1 MEQKMIN
8 GVYCQNM
15 PCCGIFAAAL
25 ASGKEPQEVFDAYKA
40 KFKKTG
46 RWKGSTT
53 TKGLKELMRNQL
65 GVKFVE
71 IPDLKWM
78 TVRQFAVNYTKRSGT
93 YLVWVRGHVMTIS
106 KGRLID
112 QWHCQPIETAKKNR
126 CKIVSV
132 VEIVNAPD
140 IPEGQI
146 SGNATKEQLAEAQ
159 QKRDAE
165 KLEADKAKLWKGCC
179 KFGLDSKKIGE
190 FENSI
195 EISIDFE
202 DLESKKEQAIA
213 KISGSLKVKGF
224 RPGKIPKNIVTR
236 EVGEDYILEEA
247 VDLYLPEQIFDIL
260 QKEEINPAVRPV
272 VKELKKEKK
281 SFKVDVLITLW
292 PTLLKLPKLN
302 QTVEVE
308 SITPTED
315 EINEQIERIKLQ
327 FGEVEKVERP
337 SKASDYLLVNISSL
351 ENGTEVK
358 EFNYQDYL
366 YELGS
371 NLLTPSMDSKLEG
384 VSSGAIIKFN
394 DDIPAL
400 GKTNVEITVLV
411 KEIKQKVMPELT
423 DEWVSSVTEFDT
435 VKEMNE
441 ELVKNI
447 EDAKKRQVANQYQGL
462 LTSKIIDESKLELPE
477 QLVIAEMD
485 SILQNFM
492 NELKQNNIK
501 IEDYLK
507 ITGLTEETLQDDLK
521 NQATRNLSMVV
532 ILDKVVEQEDLKLD
546 EIDIKYIDEHMGT
559 HDEGDQAEGASHRI
573 NLESE
578 SLRNKAMVHILK
590 QGVSVDSNGEK
601 VYLQDVYNQVEEL
614 REEE

>member
-1 MEQKMIN
+1 MK
-8 GVYCQNM
+8 
-15 PCCGIFAAAL
+15 
-25 ASGKEPQEVFDAYKA
+25 YKV
-40 KFKKTG
+40 KKVG
-46 RWKGSTT
+46 
-53 TKGLKELMRNQL
+53 
-65 GVKFVE
+65 
-71 IPDLKWM
+71 D
-78 TVRQFAVNYTKRSGT
+78 
-93 YLVWVRGHVMTIS
+93 
-106 KGRLID
+106 
-112 QWHCQPIETAKKNR
+112 
-126 CKIVSV
+126 
-132 VEIVNAPD
+132 
-140 IPEGQI
+140 
-146 SGNATKEQLAEAQ
+146 
-159 QKRDAE
+159 
-165 KLEADKAKLWKGCC
+165 
-179 KFGLDSKKIGE
+179 

-195 EISIDFE
+195 EINIDFD
-202 DLESKKEQAIA
+202 DLDSKKEQAIT

-224 RPGKIPKNIVTR
+224 RPGKIPKNIVIR

-272 VKELKKEKK
+272 VKDLKKEKK

-292 PTLLKLPKLN
+292 PTLSKLPKLN
-302 QTVEVE
+302 QKVEVE
-308 SITPTED
+308 SITPTEE

-337 SKASDYLLVNISSL
+337 SKASDYLLVNISSI

-371 NLLTPSMDSKLEG
+371 NTLTPAMDLKLEG

-394 DDIPAL
+394 DDIPTL
-400 GKTNVEITVLV
+400 GKSNVEITVLV

-435 VKEMNE
+435 VVEMNE
-441 ELVKNI
+441 EIVKNI

-477 QLVIAEMD
+477 QLIIAEMD

-507 ITGLTEETLQDDLK
+507 ITGLTEETLQEDLK

-532 ILDKVVEQEDLKLD
+532 ILDKVAEDENLKLD
-546 EIDIKYIDEHMGT
+546 EKEVQYIDEYIGT
-559 HDEGDQAEGASHRI
+559 LDEGDQVEAASRRL

-578 SLRNKAMVHILK
+578 SLRNKAMIHVLK
-590 QGVSVDSNGEK
+590 QGVSVDANGEK
-601 VYLQDVYNQVEEL
+601 VYLQDVYNQEQEI

>member
-1 MEQKMIN
+1 M
-8 GVYCQNM
+8 
-15 PCCGIFAAAL
+15 
-25 ASGKEPQEVFDAYKA
+25 
-40 KFKKTG
+40 
-46 RWKGSTT
+46 
-53 TKGLKELMRNQL
+53 
-65 GVKFVE
+65 
-71 IPDLKWM
+71 
-78 TVRQFAVNYTKRSGT
+78 
-93 YLVWVRGHVMTIS
+93 
-106 KGRLID
+106 
-112 QWHCQPIETAKKNR
+112 
-126 CKIVSV
+126 
-132 VEIVNAPD
+132 
-140 IPEGQI
+140 
-146 SGNATKEQLAEAQ
+146 
-159 QKRDAE
+159 
-165 KLEADKAKLWKGCC
+165 
-179 KFGLDSKKIGE
+179 
-190 FENSI
+190 
-195 EISIDFE
+195 
-202 DLESKKEQAIA
+202 
-213 KISGSLKVKGF
+213 
-224 RPGKIPKNIVTR
+224 
-236 EVGEDYILEEA
+236 
-247 VDLYLPEQIFDIL
+247 
-260 QKEEINPAVRPV
+260 
-272 VKELKKEKK
+272 
-281 SFKVDVLITLW
+281 DVLITLW
-292 PTLLKLPKLN
+292 PTLSKLPKLN

-400 GKTNVEITVLV
+400 GKSNVEITVLV

-477 QLVIAEMD
+477 QLIIAEMD

-501 IEDYLK
+501 IEDYLN
-507 ITGLTEETLQDDLK
+507 ITGLTEETLQEDLK

-532 ILDKVVEQEDLKLD
+532 ILDKVAEVEELKLD
-546 EIDIKYIDEHMGT
+546 EKEVQYIDEYIGSL
-559 HDEGDQAEGASHRI
+559 DEGDQVEAASRRL

-578 SLRNKAMVHILK
+578 SLRNKAMIHVLK
-590 QGVSVDSNGEK
+590 QGLSVDANGEK
-601 VYLQDVYNQVEEL
+601 VYLQDVYNQEEEL

>member
-1 MEQKMIN
+1 M
-8 GVYCQNM
+8 
-15 PCCGIFAAAL
+15 
-25 ASGKEPQEVFDAYKA
+25 
-40 KFKKTG
+40 
-46 RWKGSTT
+46 
-53 TKGLKELMRNQL
+53 
-65 GVKFVE
+65 
-71 IPDLKWM
+71 
-78 TVRQFAVNYTKRSGT
+78 
-93 YLVWVRGHVMTIS
+93 
-106 KGRLID
+106 
-112 QWHCQPIETAKKNR
+112 
-126 CKIVSV
+126 
-132 VEIVNAPD
+132 
-140 IPEGQI
+140 
-146 SGNATKEQLAEAQ
+146 
-159 QKRDAE
+159 
-165 KLEADKAKLWKGCC
+165 
-179 KFGLDSKKIGE
+179 
-190 FENSI
+190 
-195 EISIDFE
+195 
-202 DLESKKEQAIA
+202 
-213 KISGSLKVKGF
+213 
-224 RPGKIPKNIVTR
+224 
-236 EVGEDYILEEA
+236 
-247 VDLYLPEQIFDIL
+247 

-272 VKELKKEKK
+272 VKELTKEKK

-292 PTLLKLPKLN
+292 PTLSKLPKLN

-337 SKASDYLLVNISSL
+337 SKASDYLLVNISSI

-400 GKTNVEITVLV
+400 GKSNVEITVLV

-435 VKEMNE
+435 VKDMNE

-477 QLVIAEMD
+477 QLIIAEMD

-501 IEDYLK
+501 IEDYLN
-507 ITGLTEETLQDDLK
+507 ITGLTEETLQEDLK

-532 ILDKVVEQEDLKLD
+532 ILDKVAEEEELKLD
-546 EIDIKYIDEHMGT
+546 EKEVQYIDEYIASL
-559 HDEGDQAEGASHRI
+559 DEGDQVDAASRRL

-578 SLRNKAMVHILK
+578 SLRNKAMIHVLR
-590 QGVSVDSNGEK
+590 QGLSVDANGEK
-601 VYLQDVYNQVEEL
+601 VYLQDVYNQEEEL

>member
-1 MEQKMIN
+1 MK
-8 GVYCQNM
+8 
-15 PCCGIFAAAL
+15 
-25 ASGKEPQEVFDAYKA
+25 YKV
-40 KFKKTG
+40 
-46 RWKGSTT
+46 
-53 TKGLKELMRNQL
+53 TKVG
-65 GVKFVE
+65 
-71 IPDLKWM
+71 D
-78 TVRQFAVNYTKRSGT
+78 
-93 YLVWVRGHVMTIS
+93 
-106 KGRLID
+106 
-112 QWHCQPIETAKKNR
+112 
-126 CKIVSV
+126 
-132 VEIVNAPD
+132 
-140 IPEGQI
+140 
-146 SGNATKEQLAEAQ
+146 
-159 QKRDAE
+159 
-165 KLEADKAKLWKGCC
+165 
-179 KFGLDSKKIGE
+179 

-195 EISIDFE
+195 EINIDFE
-202 DLESKKEQAIA
+202 DLESKKEEAIA

-224 RPGKIPKNIVTR
+224 RPGKIPKNIVIR

-272 VKELKKEKK
+272 VKELTKEKK

-292 PTLLKLPKLN
+292 PTLSKLPKLN

-400 GKTNVEITVLV
+400 GKSNVEITVLV

-477 QLVIAEMD
+477 QLIIAEMD

-501 IEDYLK
+501 IEDYLN
-507 ITGLTEETLQDDLK
+507 ITGLTEETLQEDLK

-532 ILDKVVEQEDLKLD
+532 ILDKVAEVEELKLD
-546 EIDIKYIDEHMGT
+546 EKEVQYIDEYIGSLN
-559 HDEGDQAEGASHRI
+559 EGDQVEAASRRL

-578 SLRNKAMVHILK
+578 SLRNKAMIHVLK
-590 QGVSVDSNGEK
+590 QGLSVDANGEK
-601 VYLQDVYNQVEEL
+601 VYLQDVYNQEEEL

>member
-1 MEQKMIN
+1 MK
-8 GVYCQNM
+8 
-15 PCCGIFAAAL
+15 
-25 ASGKEPQEVFDAYKA
+25 YKV
-40 KFKKTG
+40 KKVG
-46 RWKGSTT
+46 
-53 TKGLKELMRNQL
+53 
-65 GVKFVE
+65 
-71 IPDLKWM
+71 D
-78 TVRQFAVNYTKRSGT
+78 
-93 YLVWVRGHVMTIS
+93 
-106 KGRLID
+106 
-112 QWHCQPIETAKKNR
+112 
-126 CKIVSV
+126 
-132 VEIVNAPD
+132 
-140 IPEGQI
+140 
-146 SGNATKEQLAEAQ
+146 
-159 QKRDAE
+159 
-165 KLEADKAKLWKGCC
+165 
-179 KFGLDSKKIGE
+179 

-195 EISIDFE
+195 EINIDFE
-202 DLESKKEQAIA
+202 DLESKKEEAIA

-224 RPGKIPKNIVTR
+224 RPGKIPKNIVLR

-272 VKELKKEKK
+272 VKELSKEKK

-292 PTLLKLPKLN
+292 PTLSKLPKLN

-337 SKASDYLLVNISSL
+337 SKASDYLLVNISSI
-351 ENGTEVK
+351 ENGIEVK

-394 DDIPAL
+394 DDIPSL
-400 GKTNVEITVLV
+400 GKSNVEITVLV
-411 KEIKQKVMPELT
+411 KEIKQKVIPELT

-477 QLVIAEMD
+477 QLIIAEMD

-501 IEDYLK
+501 IEDYLNM
-507 ITGLTEETLQDDLK
+507 TGLTEETLQEDLK
-521 NQATRNLSMVV
+521 NQATRNLSLVV
-532 ILDKVVEQEDLKLD
+532 ILDKVAEEEELKLD
-546 EIDIKYIDEHMGT
+546 EKEVQYIDEYIESL
-559 HDEGDQAEGASHRI
+559 DEGDQVQAASRRL

-578 SLRNKAMVHILK
+578 SLRNKAMIYVLK
-590 QGVSVDSNGEK
+590 QGLSVDANGEK
-601 VYLQDVYNQVEEL
+601 VYLQDVYNQEEEL